1 MGYIQK
7 KAYLKKLIFSN
18 KKKKETLHFHQA
30 MKSFLGLP

>member
-18 KKKKETLHFHQA
+18 KKKETLHFHQA